1 MYGTSGSGKISFLKY
16 YLDQTKS
23 DFIVFG
29 RDEAEFPGR
38 FVQLLQLENV
48 TIESLAGKTIIL
60 DDAGAYKQL
69 KTKVED
75 LFRFGRHHNIQVIHL
90 AHYAKDVL
98 PVVTE
103 NCFKLF
109 ITINNPDTFFET
121 MMKCYSIKQL
131 NWKQYRDQLEFGVI
145 EFDTRSQKYKILNQ
159 KYQVVYHTTKHKWGP
174 EDYVKY
180 ESYFFKGEEYNKLKI
195 FLEDMSDQTIEIT
208 PFNVA
213 YYYVYYC
220 KQNKIKVNESKIDNY
235 IDRMQQPLLSDKLKD
250 FKNIIMEQVIS
261 YGKSGIANSLK

>member
-1 MYGTSGSGKISFLKY
+1 MYGTSGSGKTSFLKY

-38 FVQLLQLENV
+38 FVQLLQLENI

-60 DDAGAYKQL
+60 DDAGAHKQL

-75 LFRFGRHHNIQVIHL
+75 LFRFGRHHNIQVIYL

-98 PVVTE
+98 PVVRE
-103 NCFKLF
+103 NCFKLY
-109 ITINNPDTFFET
+109 ITINNPDSFFET
-121 MMKCYSIKQL
+121 IIQTYSIKEDL
-131 NWKQYRDQLEFGVI
+131 KWKQYRSQLEFGVI
-145 EFDTRSQKYKILNQ
+145 EFDTRSQKYKILNH
-159 KYQVVYHTTKHKWGP
+159 KYQLVYDTTKHKWSP
-174 EDYVKY
+174 EDYVNY
-180 ESYFFKGEEYNKLKI
+180 ESYFFTGEEYNKLKI

-213 YYYVYYC
+213 Y
-220 KQNKIKVNESKIDNY
+220 
-235 IDRMQQPLLSDKLKD
+235 
-250 FKNIIMEQVIS
+250 
-261 YGKSGIANSLK
+261 